1 MLLLVLYSLYIF
13 VMMIFFLQIR
23 NSDESQAINFLTEV
37 TGIGWVQIPHVHVC
51 TA

>member
-1 MLLLVLYSLYIF
+1 MYNNNDD
-13 VMMIFFLQIR
+13 FFSLQIR

-51 TA
+51 VELHDFTVV